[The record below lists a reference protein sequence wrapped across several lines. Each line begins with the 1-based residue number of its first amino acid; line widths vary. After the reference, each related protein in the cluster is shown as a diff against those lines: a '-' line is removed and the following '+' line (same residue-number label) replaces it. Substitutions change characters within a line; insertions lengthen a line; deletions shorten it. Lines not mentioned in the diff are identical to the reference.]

1 MLVRDWMTKNV
12 ITLGLKTTVVD
23 AAEIMRTKR
32 VRQFPVIDEK
42 GGLAGIVSDRDIR
55 DAMPSKYLPGDSASG
70 GSLGSLRAADIM
82 TSEPMRVSPLTPV
95 DMVADI
101 LMRHKFGGLPVVDE
115 AGRLVG
121 IITVAD
127 VFRFLCTASG
137 VQRGGPQLA
146 VRMEAKPGP
155 LSGMLEF
162 LRSEGVRFG
171 SVFTSHDPADPA
183 FRNAYVRIVDLGEHS
198 LDSLLAAMKNHY
210 AVLFYVEDGRT
221 TMLAGAR

>member
-23 AAEIMRTKR
+23 AAEIMRTKKI
-32 VRQFPVIDEK
+32 RQFPVIDEK
-42 GGLAGIVSDRDIR
+42 GALAGVVSDRDIR
-55 DAMPSKYLPGDSASG
+55 DAMPSKYLPGDAANG

-82 TSEPMRVSPLTPV
+82 SAEPMTVSTTTPV
-95 DMVADI
+95 DMVANL

-137 VQRGGPQLA
+137 LQRGGPQIAL
-146 VRMEAKPGP
+146 RLEAKPGP
-155 LSGMLEF
+155 LSSMLEF
-162 LRSEGVRFG
+162 LRGEGVRFG
-171 SVFTSHDPADPA
+171 SVFTAHDVADPGY
-183 FRNAYVRIVDLGEHS
+183 RNVYVRIVDLGEHNI
-198 LDSLLAAMKNHY
+198 DSLIATLRTHY
-210 AVLFYVEDGRT
+210 TVLFFVEDGRT
-221 TMLAGAR
+221 TMLEG

>member
-23 AAEIMRTKR
+23 AAEIMRTKK

-55 DAMPSKYLPGDSASG
+55 DAMPSKYLPGDAANG
-70 GSLGSLRAADIM
+70 GGLGSLRAADIM
-82 TSEPMRVSPLTPV
+82 TSEPMTVSPITPV
-95 DMVADI
+95 DLVASI

-121 IITVAD
+121 IVTVAD

-137 VQRGGPQLA
+137 VQRGGPQIAL
-146 VRMEAKPGP
+146 RLEAKPGP
-155 LSGMLEF
+155 LAGMLEF
-162 LRSEGVRFG
+162 LRSEGVRFA
-171 SVFTSHDPADPA
+171 SVFTSHDHADPG
-183 FRNAYVRIVDLGEHS
+183 FRNAYVRIADLGEHNM
-198 LDSLLAAMKNHY
+198 DSLIATLKTRY
-210 AVLFYVEDGRT
+210 TVLFFVEDGRT
-221 TMLAGAR
+221 TLLEG